1 MLETM
6 SECLLRKIYQSPC
19 KYHKNKCE
27 EKNYKKQK
35 LDCNICFNMW
45 IGIVVF

>member
-27 EKNYKKQK
+27 EKTCCLLQISKISCIFAGLN
-35 LDCNICFNMW
+35 
-45 IGIVVF
+45 